1 MCPGA
6 SRFPLS
12 LRQYARRRH
21 IRRSHPLHS
30 LPPPSQTIPVNPKPF
45 LNDLTGKPVVV
56 KLKWGMEYKGASK
69 TGRTRETD
77 RGPTRRRT
85 PISHSHA
92 RLRTHSPFPLRLPG
106 LRGRVHELAG
116 ALGAGAAHGG
126 GRVSRVSLS
135 LTSPPP
141 PLSLSTFIITPSQL
155 ASTEEF
161 VDGKLTGELGEVFIR
176 CNNVL
181 YMRAAP
187 AEEEGG
193 GGGME
198 A

>member
-1 MCPGA
+1 
-6 SRFPLS
+6 
-12 LRQYARRRH
+12 
-21 IRRSHPLHS
+21 
-30 LPPPSQTIPVNPKPF
+30 
-45 LNDLTGKPVVV
+45 
-56 KLKWGMEYKGASK
+56 
-69 TGRTRETD
+69 
-77 RGPTRRRT
+77 
-85 PISHSHA
+85 
-92 RLRTHSPFPLRLPG
+92 
-106 LRGRVHELAG
+106 
-116 ALGAGAAHGG
+116 
-126 GRVSRVSLS
+126 
-135 LTSPPP
+135 
-141 PLSLSTFIITPSQL
+141 L

>member
-1 MCPGA
+1 VDAYMNLQV
-6 SRFPLS
+6 RW
-12 LRQYARRRH
+12 
-21 IRRSHPLHS
+21 
-30 LPPPSQTIPVNPKPF
+30 V
-45 LNDLTGKPVVV
+45 
-56 KLKWGMEYKGASK
+56 
-69 TGRTRETD
+69 
-77 RGPTRRRT
+77 RGRRT
-85 PISHSHA
+85 VA
-92 RLRTHSPFPLRLPG
+92 GVCRDFP
-106 LRGRVHELAG
+106 
-116 ALGAGAAHGG
+116 
-126 GRVSRVSLS
+126 SLS
-135 LTSPPP
+135 PHLPP